1 MTRNAREDCRDS
13 CDRARP
19 TTCTSWV
26 CRLPLDMPQEISQGY
41 PDHHDTLPNTV
52 WQSCKGP
59 TAPTV
64 LPTTCIFSRHV
75 LASCIKGNN
84 SDWS

>member
-1 MTRNAREDCRDS
+1 MTRNARKDCRDS

-26 CRLPLDMPQEISQGY
+26 CRLPLDMLKNFHKVTPIIVIRY
-41 PDHHDTLPNTV
+41 PTQCSNRARDLLHL
-52 WQSCKGP
+52 P
-59 TAPTV
+59 TA
-64 LPTTCIFSRHV
+64 CSSRHV
-75 LASCIKGNN
+75 LASCIKGNH